1 MDEKLNEFRDVP
13 SYPGLQVRGD
23 GKAVRAVKS
32 SSGSVQKVQYY
43 NYTIKQTSF
52 GRSYIKRRPKGE
64 EEILYVDELVASC
77 FCPLKSGCPRV
88 AHKDFDITNNHYD
101 NLEWV
106 NENDFVS
113 KYHYN
118 RIKDEYG

>member
-43 NYTIKQTSF
+43 NYTIKQDYF
-52 GRSYIKRRPKGE
+52 GRTYVKRRQKGE
-64 EEILYVDELVASC
+64 EEILYVGKHTYIS
-77 FCPLKSGCPRV
+77 SGIYRYLGYWFYIFEINRKMENKRV
-88 AHKDFDITNNHYD
+88 KEKCKGVI
-101 NLEWV
+101 
-106 NENDFVS
+106 ND
-113 KYHYN
+113 
-118 RIKDEYG
+118 